1 MSISRSI
8 RSIKDKKIATSLTSS
23 SSSQSGGGRTLLQ
36 RRKELRRPSRSAK
49 AESARTRSASSS
61 SSSSR
66 RRRRFWRLSIKR
78 DGEGKR
84 RHRFPQHTELLE
96 SAGCVFS
103 FFFLPKK
110 VFRVFPNG
118 PSFLSSNHLF
128 FNFIFIIFIIII
140 IIIIIV

>member
-49 AESARTRSASSS
+49 AESARTRSASS

-140 IIIIIV
+140 IIIIV

>member
-61 SSSSR
+61 SR

-110 VFRVFPNG
+110 VFRVFQNG

-128 FNFIFIIFIIII
+128 FNFIFIIFIIFIIII

>member
-61 SSSSR
+61 SSSR

-103 FFFLPKK
+103 VFFLPKK

-140 IIIIIV
+140 IIIV

>member
-61 SSSSR
+61 SSSR

-110 VFRVFPNG
+110 VFRVFQNG

-140 IIIIIV
+140 IIIV